1 MKVVIITIII
11 LVVFFA
17 GALMFKDYVQTN
29 SEKLLNQINRLDEA
43 LVQGD
48 WGEAEARLKDIKEDW
63 KEMKHI
69 LEVYIEHYDM
79 DRAEVALAKINKYVE
94 SREKVLTL
102 GEIAELKFVIDLIM
116 KKEALKMFN
125 LF

>member
-17 GALMFKDYVQTN
+17 GALMFKDYIQTN
-29 SEKLLNQINRLDEA
+29 SEALLKQINKLDEA
-43 LVQGD
+43 LVKEEWVEVED
-48 WGEAEARLKDIKEDW
+48 RLKEIKEDW
-63 KEMKHI
+63 KRMKHI
-69 LEVYIEHYDM
+69 LELYIEHYDM

-94 SREKVLTL
+94 NREKALTL

-116 KKEALKMFN
+116 KKEALKMSN